1 MNNNLNYIGTD
12 WRSMRDNFTVDQLV
26 NLNLRVTKNVK
37 VYSDPSGGVLWD
49 NWTIY
54 ANTIAGTCDTWVDGK
69 EFAQYGYVNKDV
81 DGVYLG
87 MKPTAATGNK
97 PYYLKLEGKF
107 IDWEYLKTQIDDN
120 QRAQMSAFQNFV
132 EDLDTKIQDTKT
144 AVSDTLTT
152 AAYWGIG
159 ILTTWFVW
167 ENVLKP
173 MIYLRTAKST
183 ARDLIKEFK
192 R

>member
-1 MNNNLNYIGTD
+1 
-12 WRSMRDNFTVDQLV
+12 
-26 NLNLRVTKNVK
+26 
-37 VYSDPSGGVLWD
+37 
-49 NWTIY
+49 
-54 ANTIAGTCDTWVDGK
+54 
-69 EFAQYGYVNKDV
+69 
-81 DGVYLG
+81 

-192 R
+192 S